1 MTHFVPPSQTVCVKP
16 VPYGLVSRVVDSI
29 SHKTNTTGV
38 AYSKDKDPSCAGQYL
53 IYANYKC
60 ARDAQRSCD
69 IIEALFADTWS
80 GTYSR
85 PRVFVKADMKKPY
98 FAVYVSNTPPGTS
111 LADLEDVFS
120 GYGLLHTT
128 SKICAIQ
135 DADNAFFVNFATF
148 EGASSALQAAGSR
161 RLRFRGSVL
170 FANAARNTMF
180 INKLISAMRADRR
193 YSFSLDD
200 AKRVGEQMAN
210 WPPQPSC
217 IEALLKAIPQHF
229 ALDRSA
235 KQFHLVDQN
244 ATLAPAQSRAPLT
257 TPRMPSPVM
266 VDDIFQGGDRAMMQ
280 RKDAMSNLVHSNFD
294 LLHQLFLAVWYEAK
308 GEAWVDSEGWAS
320 SSAEELQEELYYAEL
335 PPMMLKPV
343 QDWDLSTLTAVFMA
357 RSLKAKLSEMSGR
370 GRGCGESGGKSDF
383 AGTVCRCKVLVEDK
397 VISEDDLHSKFA
409 PTFAGVDS
417 SGVDALQAIRFIR
430 NILSHQGGSVKGLTP
445 ASFDCLWRLTS
456 DALATLAAALGPDHE
471 ARLQQRTADLLQLVS
486 AAGAC
491 PPSPLLSASATFP
504 SSSSDATSPSSSSA
518 TSPSSSMSDSTS
530 SGSVSGSHAQGDE
543 SDRDSVCS
551 SGSTLGGEG
560 CVEAWDVDQVLAMF
574 EKHKFPTEGVR
585 QGQVDGATLVSLW
598 REGDAEALF
607 TAAPPDG
614 LGFGK
619 LLFRGRFTT
628 EIRKILADDSYYYC

>member
-1 MTHFVPPSQTVCVKP
+1 MSHFVPPSQTVCVKP
-16 VPYGLVSRVVDSI
+16 VPYSLVSRIVDSI
-29 SHKTNTTGV
+29 SHKTNPTGV

-60 ARDAQRSCD
+60 ARDAQRSCGT
-69 IIEALFADTWS
+69 IESLFADTWS
-80 GTYSR
+80 GTCSR
-85 PRVFVKADMKKPY
+85 PRAFVKADMQKPY

-111 LADLEDVFS
+111 PADLEGVFS

-128 SKICAIQ
+128 CKICAIQ

-148 EGASSALQAAGSR
+148 EGASSALQAARSR
-161 RLRFRGSVL
+161 SLRFQGSVL
-170 FANAARNTMF
+170 YANAARNTMF

-200 AKRVGEQMAN
+200 AKRVGEQMAD
-210 WPPQPSC
+210 WPPQPSS
-217 IEALLKAIPQHF
+217 IEALLKAVPQHF

-235 KQFHLVDQN
+235 KQFHLIDQH
-244 ATLAPAQSRAPLT
+244 APLVPAQSTASSLT
-257 TPRMPSPVM
+257 PPRTASPVM
-266 VDDIFQGGDRAMMQ
+266 VNDILHGGDRAMIQ
-280 RKDAMSNLVHSNFD
+280 RKDVMSNLVHSNFD
-294 LLHQLFLAVWYEAK
+294 VLHQLFLTVWYEAK

-320 SSAEELQEELYYAEL
+320 SSAAELQEELYYAEL

-343 QDWDLSTLTAVFMA
+343 QDWDLTTLTAVFMA
-357 RSLKAKLSEMSGR
+357 RSLKAKLSEMSGGWR
-370 GRGCGESGGKSDF
+370 GRGESDF

-397 VISEDDLHSKFA
+397 VISEEDLHSKFA
-409 PTFAGVDS
+409 STFAGVGS
-417 SGVDALQAIRFIR
+417 SGVDALQAVRFIR

-456 DALATLAAALGPDHE
+456 DALTTLAAALGPDHE
-471 ARLQQRTADLLQLVS
+471 ARLQQRTADLLQLVPAS
-486 AAGAC
+486 GAC
-491 PPSPLLSASATFP
+491 PPSPSLSPP
-504 SSSSDATSPSSSSA
+504 SSSST
-518 TSPSSSMSDSTS
+518 SSMSDSMS
-530 SGSVSGSHAQGDE
+530 LGSGSGSQGDE

-551 SGSTLGGEG
+551 SGSTLRGEG
-560 CVEAWDVDQVLAMF
+560 CVHAWDVDQVLAMF
-574 EKHKFPTEGVR
+574 ERHKFPAEGVR

-598 REGDAEALF
+598 REGDAEGLF

-628 EIRKILADDSYYYC
+628 EMRKLLADDSDDYY